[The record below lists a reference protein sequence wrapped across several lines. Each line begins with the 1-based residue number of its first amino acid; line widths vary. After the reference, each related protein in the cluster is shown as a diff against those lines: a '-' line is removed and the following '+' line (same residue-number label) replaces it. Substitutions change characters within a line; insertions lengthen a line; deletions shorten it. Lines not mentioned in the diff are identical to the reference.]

1 MPIPSGFL
9 LIFARAQCY
18 LRYRGLLV
26 HFASARH
33 RKLIAEQLP
42 FLTYVNIDLSFFI
55 RSLHD
60 ISSDSTLRIRTE
72 QLSSFQTK
80 QINMYS
86 NKGNPIIVTKTQHT
100 AEEFIQKKIELMVKI
115 TRIIRSIDCCF
126 VFLLQKD
133 EVEPFYAVDLEDICN
148 KHIRWITLMPRVTPH
163 FGSSLN
169 NTSC

>member
-1 MPIPSGFL
+1 MFSWIHFIFRALVPIPSGFL

-115 TRIIRSIDCCF
+115 TRIIRSIVVVLFFFHRKMKLNHSMPLTSKISVTNIFDG
-126 VFLLQKD
+126 LL
-133 EVEPFYAVDLEDICN
+133 
-148 KHIRWITLMPRVTPH
+148 
-163 FGSSLN
+163 
-169 NTSC
+169 